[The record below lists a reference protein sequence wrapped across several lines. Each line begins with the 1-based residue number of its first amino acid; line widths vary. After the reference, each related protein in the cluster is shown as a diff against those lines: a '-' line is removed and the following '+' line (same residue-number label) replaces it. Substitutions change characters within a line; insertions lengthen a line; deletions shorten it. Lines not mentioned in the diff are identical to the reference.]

1 MTRTALSLIAIF
13 STAGCM
19 SSSPMASD
27 ATMLADEPMAYRT
40 VEADTVASDSGEHSQ
55 ATERKVIHTG
65 SVSILID
72 HYGPFEDELGD
83 WLLAHGGQITS
94 ENLSHSAGE
103 VSWSALTLRVPAA
116 DLDPLTSWLEETVEV
131 TNLSIHSEDVTRT
144 WVDLSARLDNARH
157 TEARLLGL
165 LEAEAESLTDVLAVE
180 RELSRVRGDVE
191 SMEAQKRSLDG
202 QIAMST
208 LNLSVT
214 VQAPYEST
222 VSASFSDRLTAAFTG
237 SLETMGETGE
247 AALLAGVAAA
257 PWLMVLGGGLWGFSS
272 LRRRRV
278 AA

>member
-1 MTRTALSLIAIF
+1 MNRTALSLIAIL
-13 STAGCM
+13 SATGCL

-27 ATMLADEPMAYRT
+27 AMMPADEPVAYRSAET
-40 VEADTVASDSGEHSQ
+40 AEQDGASDDVSQ
-55 ATERKVIHTG
+55 ATERKIIRTG

-131 TNLSIHSEDVTRT
+131 TSLSIHSEDVTRT

-157 TEARLLGL
+157 TEARLLSL

-202 QIAMST
+202 RIAMST
-208 LNLSVT
+208 LSLSVT

-222 VSASFSDRLTAAFTG
+222 VSASFSDRITAALTG

-247 AALLAGVAAA
+247 AALLAGVAAS
-257 PWLMVLGGGLWGFSS
+257 PWLMVLGGGLWGISS

>member
-1 MTRTALSLIAIF
+1 MNRTALSLIALF
-13 STAGCM
+13 SAGCL
-19 SSSPMASD
+19 SSAPMASD
-27 ATMLADEPMAYRT
+27 AMMPADEPVAYRSAET
-40 VEADTVASDSGEHSQ
+40 AEQDGASDDVSQ
-55 ATERKVIHTG
+55 ATERKVIRTG
-65 SVSILID
+65 SVSIEID
-72 HYGPFEDELGD
+72 HYGPFEDELSD

-103 VSWSALTLRVPAA
+103 VGWSSLTLRVPAD

-208 LNLSVT
+208 LSLSVT

-222 VSASFSDRLTAAFTG
+222 VSASFRDRITAAFTG

-257 PWLMVLGGGLWGFSS
+257 PWLMVLGGGLWGISS

>member
-1 MTRTALSLIAIF
+1 MNRTALSLIAIF
-13 STAGCM
+13 STAGCL
-19 SSSPMASD
+19 SSAPMASD
-27 ATMLADEPMAYRT
+27 AMMPADEPGAYRSA
-40 VEADTVASDSGEHSQ
+40 EADEQLHSADDVSQ
-55 ATERKVIHTG
+55 AIERKVIRTG
-65 SVSILID
+65 SVSIEID
-72 HYGPFEDELGD
+72 HYEPFEDELSD

-103 VSWSALTLRVPAA
+103 VGWSSLTLRVPAD

-208 LNLSVT
+208 LSLSVT

-222 VSASFSDRLTAAFTG
+222 VSASFSDRIAAAFTG

-257 PWLMVLGGGLWGFSS
+257 PWLMVLGGGLWGVSS